1 MRRFCG
7 LIACL
12 FVFGSAHA
20 SDTPPLMPIDPFDY
34 GYCGGQ
40 PVYPVIGVNFAS
52 FCGPRNQVALGRR
65 GKLMWVFPSA
75 DGRSAHA
82 QGARHLSTE
91 ELKRLSLLAEVAQL
105 ADPTRSEADGLNYQM
120 GIDFQG
126 RPYKRLHAVLTP
138 DYTPANELLRAML
151 ALVPTQPL
159 LPDCAPGAR
168 YYDPT
173 LLPAERKPL
182 PEQPHAGLAYD
193 RLSK

>member
-1 MRRFCG
+1 MRRALLLIVG
-7 LIACL
+7 LLA
-12 FVFGSAHA
+12 GSTALA
-20 SDTPPLMPIDPFDY
+20 ADAPPPRPVDPFDY
-34 GYCGGQ
+34 SYCGGQ

-75 DGRSAHA
+75 DGQSALA
-82 QGARHLSTE
+82 QGARQLSTE

-105 ADPTRSEADGLNYQM
+105 ADPTRSEAGGLNYQM

-151 ALVPTQPL
+151 ELIPARPL
-159 LPDCAPGAR
+159 LPDCAPSAR

-182 PEQPHAGLAYD
+182 PEPPRIGLAYD
-193 RLSK
+193 RLSR